1 MCGGMQDR
9 FDLIIPPGKIANILT
24 VIFQINGQHEPVSK
38 PIKSNIV
45 DGQAERT

>member
-9 FDLIIPPGKIANILT
+9 FDLIIPPRKKANILT
-24 VIFQINGQHEPVSK
+24 LIFQINGQDEPVSK

-45 DGQAERT
+45 DGQAQRT